1 MQTMT
6 DTPSRGEIT
15 RQNIK
20 KVAHDLFIKQ
30 GYHGTSMRQIANAAN
45 LALSGLYN
53 HFPGK
58 EDVFREV
65 FLQFHPYQE
74 VIPALSEAQGD
85 SIEEILRDAMN
96 RMITALQNR
105 PQFLNLMFI
114 EIIEMNSI
122 HANEL
127 FARIFPVLTHI
138 ANDIYQK
145 HQDRLR
151 PISIPI
157 FVRSFMGLFFSYFIT
172 ELIFSPRAPVSSTQ
186 NALDQM
192 LNIYMHGVL
201 NQPTE

>member
-1 MQTMT
+1 MT

-15 RQNIK
+15 RQNIIQ
-20 KVAHDLFIKQ
+20 VAHDLFIKQ

-114 EIIEMNSI
+114 EIIEMNST

-127 FARIFPVLTHI
+127 FLRIFPMFTQI
-138 ANDIYQK
+138 AEDIYQK
-145 HQDRLR
+145 HHNRLR
-151 PISIPI
+151 TISIPI
-157 FVRSFMGLFFSYFIT
+157 FVRSFMGMLFSYFIT
-172 ELIFSPRAPVSSTQ
+172 ELIFSPRAPVSFTQ

-192 LNIYMHGVL
+192 LDIYMHGVL
-201 NQPTE
+201 QNPTD